1 VQIVALIDGQ
11 QVMNMLLNSAVL
23 VLVASGL
30 TVVFGLMNI
39 INFAHGA
46 MITVGAYCAAQMSS
60 ELGSTWIGVPLALVV
75 GAALGL
81 VADLVIMRRLYTRPW
96 DSLLATIGLSLV
108 LIAAL
113 SQIFG
118 LSAKDAKTPIR
129 GQIDL
134 GFTTYSAYQ
143 VFLIGA
149 AIVLILVLAYV
160 VRYTRLGL
168 VARAVIANNELASGL
183 GIDAR
188 KTRRYTFVVGC
199 ALAGVAGALVAPITS
214 VTPNMGESYLV
225 PAFMVVVVS
234 YASLRAFAFTCLLF
248 GCADSWVTYIANPV
262 IGSVTIIVLAAVILR
277 LFPNGFVGI
286 GASPVVARLRLS
298 RATG

>member
-1 VQIVALIDGQ
+1 VDLALISGQ
-11 QVMNMLLNSAVL
+11 QVMNMLTQSAIL
-23 VLVASGL
+23 ILVASGL

-46 MITVGAYCAAQMSS
+46 LITAGAYCAAQMS
-60 ELGSTWIGVPLALVV
+60 EHAGSTWVGIPLAIVV

-81 VADLVIMRRLYTRPW
+81 VADAIIMRRLYHRPW
-96 DSLLATIGLSLV
+96 DSLLATIGLALV
-108 LIAAL
+108 LIALATEL
-113 SQIFG
+113 FG
-118 LSAKDAKTPIR
+118 QQAKDAKTPIR
-129 GQIDL
+129 GQLDL

-149 AIVLILVLAYV
+149 AIALVLLLAFV

-199 ALAGVAGALVAPITS
+199 ALAGLAGALVAPVST
-214 VTPNMGESYLV
+214 VTPTMGESYLV

-234 YASLRAFAFTCLLF
+234 YASLRAFTFTCVLF

-277 LFPNGFVGI
+277 LFPNGFVGMNAAGI
-286 GASPVVARLRLS
+286 VGRLRLL